1 MHETPIT
8 QASRLSDEDLLA
20 RCELLA
26 ARSRETTVELI
37 AHLAEVQRRQLYR
50 GPGTG
55 SLYGY
60 CRQVLRMSEHAAY
73 HRMRV
78 ARAVLDFPAILDRLA
93 DGSLNL
99 TTVRILAPHLT
110 ATNLA
115 T

>member
-1 MHETPIT
+1 MHETLISH
-8 QASRLSDEDLLA
+8 AMRLSDDALLA
-20 RCELLA
+20 RCEQLA
-26 ARSRETTVELI
+26 ARARETTVELI
-37 AHLAEVQRRQLYR
+37 AHLAEVQRRRLYR

-78 ARAVLDFPAILDRLA
+78 ARAVLDFPLVLDLLA
-93 DGSLNL
+93 DGSMNL